1 MQTWCSTQGSISTN
15 RILVSGGMKHVV
27 LFSGGA
33 ASSYVAYLL
42 TQDKE
47 IEKKD
52 IVFLHTPTLSEC
64 EDSEKF
70 RLKVARY
77 LKIPMTVW
85 GRGEDIW
92 DVIERNNA
100 IPGQFMPFCTQQLKQ
115 QMKEEYYKYLK
126 SIGED
131 FTEYVGFGIDEWQ
144 RMQKAVA
151 RAESIGRKVRF
162 PLIEQRI
169 KSEDV
174 KRIIRDE
181 WGIELPSAYKT
192 LKHNNCIPCFKGGK
206 GYFYDVYKNYP
217 EQYWKAAEME
227 EKTGYTIFK
236 ECSLRELGELFQNNK
251 EWEESQ
257 LTLQDFIPCD
267 CWN

>member
-1 MQTWCSTQGSISTN
+1 
-15 RILVSGGMKHVV
+15 MKHIV

-33 ASSYVAYLL
+33 ASSYVAYLVK
-42 TQDKE
+42 KE
-47 IEKKD
+47 QEEKGNIKD
-52 IVFLHTPTLSEC
+52 IVLLHTPTLSEC

-77 LKIPMTVW
+77 LKLPMTVW

-92 DVIERNNA
+92 EVIERNNA

-131 FTEYVGFGIDEWQ
+131 FIEYVGFGVDEWQ
-144 RMQKAVA
+144 RMQRAVA
-151 RAESIGRKVRF
+151 RAEQKGRTVRF
-162 PLIEQRI
+162 PLIENQI

-174 KRIIRDE
+174 KKIIQQE
-181 WGIELPSAYKT
+181 WKIELPTAYKT

-206 GYFYDVYKNYP
+206 KYFYDVYKNYP
-217 EQYWKAAEME
+217 NEYEKAMKKE
-227 EKTGYTIFK
+227 EEVGYTVFK
-236 ECSLRELGELFQNNK
+236 DISLKELQMKFENDKQ
-251 EWEESQ
+251 WEENQ
-257 LTLQDFIPCD
+257 MTLNDFIPCD

>member
-1 MQTWCSTQGSISTN
+1 
-15 RILVSGGMKHVV
+15 MKHVV

-47 IEKKD
+47 IDKKD
-52 IVFLHTPTLSEC
+52 IVLLHTPTLSEC

-92 DVIERNNA
+92 DCIDRNGA

-115 QMKEEYYKYLK
+115 QMKEQYYKYLE
-126 SIGED
+126 SIGE
-131 FTEYVGFGIDEWQ
+131 TWIEYVGYGPDEWQ
-144 RMQKAVA
+144 RVQKSVA
-151 RAESIGRKVRF
+151 RNQAMGRQVRF
-162 PLIEQRI
+162 PLFEQKI
-169 KSEDV
+169 SSEEC

-181 WGIELPSAYKT
+181 WGIELPSAYNS

-206 GYFYDVYKNYP
+206 EYFRAVWKNYP
-217 EQYWKAAEME
+217 EQYQRAVEAEE
-227 EKTGYTIFK
+227 QCGYTVFK
-236 ECSLRELGELFQNNK
+236 DKSLKELEKIFQNDQ
-251 EWEESQ
+251 EWDESQ
-257 LTLQDFIPCD
+257 LDLSDFIPCE
-267 CWN
+267 CWT

>member
-1 MQTWCSTQGSISTN
+1 MQIWRSTQGIISKN

-85 GRGEDIW
+85 GKGEDIW

-144 RMQKAVA
+144 RMQK
-151 RAESIGRKVRF
+151 SNCKGREYR
-162 PLIEQRI
+162 Q
-169 KSEDV
+169 KSE
-174 KRIIRDE
+174 
-181 WGIELPSAYKT
+181 
-192 LKHNNCIPCFKGGK
+192 IPF
-206 GYFYDVYKNYP
+206 D
-217 EQYWKAAEME
+217 
-227 EKTGYTIFK
+227 
-236 ECSLRELGELFQNNK
+236 
-251 EWEESQ
+251 
-257 LTLQDFIPCD
+257 
-267 CWN
+267 

>member
-1 MQTWCSTQGSISTN
+1 
-15 RILVSGGMKHVV
+15 MKHVV

-33 ASSYVAYLL
+33 ASSYVAYLVK
-42 TQDKE
+42 KE
-47 IEKKD
+47 QEEKGNIKD
-52 IVFLHTPTLSEC
+52 IVLLHTPTLSEC

-77 LKIPMTVW
+77 LKLPMTVW

-92 DVIERNNA
+92 EVIERNNA

-131 FTEYVGFGIDEWQ
+131 FIEYVGFGVDEWQ
-144 RMQKAVA
+144 RMQRAVA
-151 RAESIGRKVRF
+151 RAEQKGRTVRF
-162 PLIEQRI
+162 LLIENQI

-174 KRIIRDE
+174 KKIIQEE
-181 WGIELPSAYKT
+181 WKIELPTAYKT

-206 GYFYDVYKNYP
+206 KYFYDVYKNYP
-217 EQYWKAAEME
+217 NEYEKAMKKE
-227 EKTGYTIFK
+227 EEVGYTVFK
-236 ECSLRELGELFQNNK
+236 DVSLKELQMKFENDKQ
-251 EWEESQ
+251 WEENQ
-257 LTLQDFIPCD
+257 MTLNDFIPCD

>member
-1 MQTWCSTQGSISTN
+1 
-15 RILVSGGMKHVV
+15 MKHVV

-42 TQDKE
+42 TQDDE
-47 IEKKD
+47 IDKKD

-92 DVIERNNA
+92 DIIDRNNA

-115 QMKEEYYKYLK
+115 QMKEEYFKYLK

-131 FTEYVGFGIDEWQ
+131 FIEYVGFGIDEWG
-144 RMQKAVA
+144 RMQKAIA
-151 RAESIGRKVRF
+151 RAESNGRRVRF
-162 PLIEQRI
+162 PLIEKRI
-169 KSEDV
+169 KSEYV
-174 KRIIRDE
+174 KNIIRDE

-206 GYFYDVYKNYP
+206 SYFYDVYKNYP
-217 EQYWKAAEME
+217 KEYWKAAEKE
-227 EKTGYTIFK
+227 EQTGYTVFK
-236 ECSLRELGELFQNNK
+236 DISLKELALKFQNEM
-251 EWEESQ
+251 EWEDMQ
-257 LTLQDFIPCD
+257 LTLKDFIPCE